1 MKEKT
6 RNNRLILL
14 LISVFL
20 ISSCSTKKKTYVS
33 RKYHDVTAKYNGYF
47 NGNESLKY
55 GIKKVEESHNDDY
68 LNILPVFKHSET
80 TNSKTHH
87 SYMDKSIKKG
97 SAVIQKHSINIRNKE
112 YCKWID
118 DSYFLVAK
126 AYYFKGEFIE
136 SKKTFDFIKNKYKK
150 TEIAFEST
158 LWVAKCYIALNDF
171 HSAETILDDLQ
182 SKKRFPEKLRKELH
196 LTLSDLYLHQE
207 MYIDA
212 IDELKSTC
220 NLIKRKR
227 KKARYYYIIAQ
238 IYQNKSNIKQSKK
251 YFELVLDANPE
262 YEMVFNAKMNLA
274 RSLASGGKDAQ
285 KMKEK
290 LFKMTKDDKNKEYL
304 DQIYFTLAEMD
315 ITNNDTT
322 SAIENY
328 TLSAVNS
335 IENNPQKAISF
346 LEIGKIDF
354 ERALYK
360 SAKVHYDST
369 LFYMDS
375 DFRMFEKANERHEI
389 LSDLIENLD
398 IIELQDSLQ
407 VLAKLPKSEQIQMI
421 NQIIQTEFERERE
434 EMENERLRQQM
445 SYESG
450 RNGGRG
456 EQFGNNTSG
465 GKWYFYNPATLSF
478 GMSEFRKKWG
488 KRKLEDDWRRKDK
501 KVSNSFETDSIAADS
516 IATETKNKKDPNYY
530 LKQLPSSDEDF
541 LLSDTKIKEAL
552 YQVGIIY
559 KEQLQELPRST
570 SAFSSLYNRFPSDE
584 QFAPLSCYNIYL
596 NHTETGGNPEAKTIK
611 ELLLKKHP
619 NSIYAQMLIN
629 PDFKLEAVNK
639 LAKEELEYRGVYE
652 LYSQNNYQEVIAKT
666 NSIVENEYQSK
677 YLFLRAMSFLS
688 KEEFERGSIELN
700 KIVSLNND
708 EPIVKESQ
716 HVLDALNDP
725 SKMEKANELA
735 LAGSPY
741 LFRSLTQHMVIIIL
755 PKGGV
760 DVTYLKTLISDWF
773 PFGIENSSS
782 KNSAPKLSTCSFA
795 SKRVS
800 NALTIAP
807 ILLAAPMAAS
817 PATPAPITITLAG
830 GILPAAVICP
840 VKNLPKCCAASTTAR
855 YPAIFPIELSASIF

>member
-1 MKEKT
+1 MKVKT
-6 RNNRLILL
+6 HHIKGVVILTVLL
-14 LISVFL
+14 LA
-20 ISSCSTKKKTYVS
+20 SSCSTKKKSWVN
-33 RKYHDVTAKYNGYF
+33 RQYHNTTAKFNGYF
-47 NGNESLKY
+47 NGNES
-55 GIKKVEESHNDDY
+55 IKLGVKKLHASHIDDY
-68 LNILPVFKHSET
+68 TAILPVFPTGDLKK
-80 TNSKTHH
+80 SKKTH
-87 SYMDKSIKKG
+87 SYMDKAIKKG
-97 SAVIQKHSINIRNKE
+97 SIVIQRHSMKIKGKE

-118 DSYFLVAK
+118 DNYLMVGKSYF
-126 AYYFKGEFIE
+126 YKGEFDEAI
-136 SKKTFDFIKNKYKK
+136 KTFSYIKNEYEKN
-150 TEIAFEST
+150 EIVYDAAMWLVRSYVE
-158 LWVAKCYIALNDF
+158 KGDF
-171 HSAETILDDLQ
+171 SSAESELEELL
-182 SKKRFPEKLRKELH
+182 KNKRFPEKLEKEL
-196 LTLSDLYLHQE
+196 TVIAADFYVQKGDYSQ
-207 MYIDA
+207 A
-212 IDELKSTC
+212 TKELIHATD
-220 NLIKRKR
+220 LIKRKR
-227 KKARYYYIIAQ
+227 KKARLYYILAQ
-238 IYQNKSNIKQSKK
+238 IYQQDKIHNQAQK
-251 YFELVLDANPE
+251 YYELVLKSNTE
-262 YEMVFNAKMNLA
+262 YEMTFNAKMNLA
-274 RSLASGGKDAQ
+274 RSLVNGDKDAK

-290 LFKMTKDDKNKEYL
+290 LLKMTKDDKNKEYL

-315 ITNNDTT
+315 INNKDTT

-328 TLSAVNS
+328 TLSTVNS

-346 LEIGKIDF
+346 LALGKIDF

-407 VLAKLPKSEQIQMI
+407 MLAKLPKSEQNQII
-421 NQIIQTEFERERE
+421 NQIIQAELEKERE
-434 EMENERLRQQM
+434 EMENERLRKQM

-501 KVSNSFETDSIAADS
+501 KISNSFETDSIAADS

-530 LKQLPSSDEDF
+530 LKQLPSSEEDF
-541 LLSDTKIKEAL
+541 LLSDTKIKEAF

-559 KEQLQELPRST
+559 KEQLQEFTRST
-570 SAFSSLYNRFPSDE
+570 NAFTSLYNRFPSDE

-716 HVLDALNDP
+716 HVLDALHDP

-760 DVTYLKTLISDWF
+760 DVTYLKTLISDYHANDF
-773 PFGIENSSS
+773 ENEIFEISALLLGVDNHLLMIKTFDNISDVMIYHEMFVS
-782 KNSAPKLSTCSFA
+782 DQSILKELNKSEHKVMAISFENFQEFYKNKDVEGYHNFF
-795 SKRVS
+795 KK
-800 NALTIAP
+800 NYLTI
-807 ILLAAPMAAS
+807 
-817 PATPAPITITLAG
+817 
-830 GILPAAVICP
+830 
-840 VKNLPKCCAASTTAR
+840 
-855 YPAIFPIELSASIF
+855 E

>member
-1 MKEKT
+1 MVGK
-6 RNNRLILL
+6 
-14 LISVFL
+14 
-20 ISSCSTKKKTYVS
+20 
-33 RKYHDVTAKYNGYF
+33 
-47 NGNESLKY
+47 
-55 GIKKVEESHNDDY
+55 
-68 LNILPVFKHSET
+68 
-80 TNSKTHH
+80 
-87 SYMDKSIKKG
+87 
-97 SAVIQKHSINIRNKE
+97 
-112 YCKWID
+112 
-118 DSYFLVAK
+118 SYF
-126 AYYFKGEFIE
+126 YKGEFDEAI
-136 SKKTFDFIKNKYKK
+136 KTFSYIKNEYEKN
-150 TEIAFEST
+150 EIVYYAAMW
-158 LWVAKCYIALNDF
+158 LVRGYIEKGDYS
-171 HSAETILDDLQ
+171 SAESELEELL
-182 SKKRFPEKLRKELH
+182 KNKRFPEKLEKELTVITADFYVKKGDYPQATKE
-196 LTLSDLYLHQE
+196 LTQATD
-207 MYIDA
+207 
-212 IDELKSTC
+212 
-220 NLIKRKR
+220 LIKRKR
-227 KKARYYYIIAQ
+227 KKARFYYILAQ
-238 IYQNKSNIKQSKK
+238 IYQQDKNHTQAQK
-251 YFELVLDANPE
+251 YYELVLKSNPE
-262 YEMVFNAKMNLA
+262 YEMTFNAKMNLA

-407 VLAKLPKSEQIQMI
+407 MLAELPKSEQNQII
-421 NQIIQTEFERERE
+421 NQIIQAELEKERE

-445 SYESG
+445 SYENG

-501 KVSNSFETDSIAADS
+501 KISNSFETDSIAADS

-530 LKQLPSSDEDF
+530 LKQLPSSEEDF

-559 KEQLQELPRST
+559 KEQLQEFPRST

-596 NHTETGGNPEAKTIK
+596 NHTETGGKPEAKTIK
-611 ELLLKKHP
+611 ELLLKKYP

-741 LFRSLTQHMVIIIL
+741 LFRSLAQHMVIIIL

-760 DVTYLKTLISDWF
+760 DVTYLKTLISDYHANDF
-773 PFGIENSSS
+773 ENEIFEISALLLGVDNHLLMIKTFDNISDVTIYHEMFVS
-782 KNSAPKLSTCSFA
+782 DQSILKELNKSEHKVMAISFENFQEFYKNKDVEGYHNFF
-795 SKRVS
+795 KK
-800 NALTIAP
+800 NYLTI
-807 ILLAAPMAAS
+807 
-817 PATPAPITITLAG
+817 
-830 GILPAAVICP
+830 
-840 VKNLPKCCAASTTAR
+840 
-855 YPAIFPIELSASIF
+855 E

>member
-1 MKEKT
+1 MKLKIHHIKGVVI
-6 RNNRLILL
+6 LAVLL
-14 LISVFL
+14 LT
-20 ISSCSTKKKTYVS
+20 SSCSTKKKSWVN
-33 RKYHDVTAKYNGYF
+33 RQYHNTTAKFNGYF
-47 NGNESLKY
+47 NGNES
-55 GIKKVEESHNDDY
+55 IKLGVKKLHASHIDDY
-68 LNILPVFKHSET
+68 TAILPVYPTGDLKK
-80 TNSKTHH
+80 SKKSH
-87 SYMDKSIKKG
+87 SYMDKAIKKG
-97 SAVIQKHSINIRNKE
+97 SIVIQRHSMKIKGKE

-118 DSYFLVAK
+118 DNYLMVGKSYF
-126 AYYFKGEFIE
+126 YKGEFDEAI
-136 SKKTFDFIKNKYKK
+136 KTFSYIKNEYEKN
-150 TEIAFEST
+150 EIVYYAAMW
-158 LWVAKCYIALNDF
+158 LVRGYIEKGDYS
-171 HSAETILDDLQ
+171 SAESELEELL
-182 SKKRFPEKLRKELH
+182 KNKRFPEKLERELTVITADFYVKKGDYPQATKELSKA
-196 LTLSDLYLHQE
+196 TD
-207 MYIDA
+207 
-212 IDELKSTC
+212 
-220 NLIKRKR
+220 LIKRKR
-227 KKARYYYIIAQ
+227 KKARFYYILAQ
-238 IYQNKSNIKQSKK
+238 IYQQDKNHTQAQK
-251 YFELVLDANPE
+251 YYELVLKSNPE
-262 YEMVFNAKMNLA
+262 YEMTFNAKMNLA

-389 LSDLIENLD
+389 LSELIENLH

-421 NQIIQTEFERERE
+421 NQIIQTELERERE

-456 EQFGNNTSG
+456 ESFGNNTSG

-501 KVSNSFETDSIAADS
+501 NISNSFEVDSIAADS

-530 LKQLPSSDEDF
+530 LKQLPSSEEDF
-541 LLSDTKIKEAL
+541 ILSDAKIKEAL

-559 KEQLQELPRST
+559 KEQLQEFTRST

-584 QFAPLSCYNIYL
+584 QFAPLSCYSIYV
-596 NHTETGGNPEAKTIK
+596 NHTDLNNKLEAQNSKQ
-611 ELLLKKHP
+611 LLLKRFPK
-619 NSIYAQMLIN
+619 SIYAQMLTN
-629 PDFKLEAVNK
+629 PDFKLETTNK
-639 LAKEELEYRGVYE
+639 LAKEELDYRSVFANYSLEEY
-652 LYSQNNYQEVIAKT
+652 QQVIDKT
-666 NSIVENEYQSK
+666 TVILENEYQSK
-677 YLFLRAMSFLS
+677 YLFLRALSFLN
-688 KEEFERGSIELN
+688 KDEFDRGTEILN
-700 KIVSLNND
+700 KLISLDAD
-708 EPIVKESQ
+708 EKIVKEAQ
-716 HVLDALNDP
+716 HILDALNDP

-735 LAGSPY
+735 IAGSPY
-741 LFRSLTQHMVIIIL
+741 VYRSALPQMIIITI
-755 PKGGV
+755 PKEAI
-760 DVTYLKTLISDWF
+760 DITYLKTLISDYHSQDF
-773 PFGIENSSS
+773 ENEVFEISALLLGMDKHLLMIKTFDNTSDVMVYHEMFVLEES
-782 KNSAPKLSTCSFA
+782 ILKELNKSEHKVMAISFENFQEFYKNKDEDGYHNFF
-795 SKRVS
+795 KK
-800 NALTIAP
+800 NYLTI
-807 ILLAAPMAAS
+807 
-817 PATPAPITITLAG
+817 
-830 GILPAAVICP
+830 
-840 VKNLPKCCAASTTAR
+840 
-855 YPAIFPIELSASIF
+855 E